1 MATYLRIGGHQ
12 IGIAE
17 LAKMLGLK
25 DTGKVELCQDI
36 PSGTLVASA
45 EPESGGRYPYIDVD
59 FIRAEMDSL
68 SIPVFRAEQPVSEEE
83 DRHVRGYLYGREDE
97 YVAYMDVDTRSDAQV
112 DDEGVVEPVIVASGV
127 RAGSRT
133 IVKQENQYVVIG

>member
-1 MATYLRIGGHQ
+1 MATYLRIGGRQ

-17 LAKMLGLK
+17 LAKMLGL
-25 DTGKVELCQDI
+25 QDI